1 MPLPHFLALIL
12 TVIAAAGL
20 SLLIAHSVGLPFVWL
35 AVGALVGAAVVRG
48 LAWR

>member
-12 TVIAAAGL
+12 TVIAAAALTLWLASTL
-20 SLLIAHSVGLPFVWL
+20 SLPM
-35 AVGALVGAAVVRG
+35 GALALVALLGALALRA